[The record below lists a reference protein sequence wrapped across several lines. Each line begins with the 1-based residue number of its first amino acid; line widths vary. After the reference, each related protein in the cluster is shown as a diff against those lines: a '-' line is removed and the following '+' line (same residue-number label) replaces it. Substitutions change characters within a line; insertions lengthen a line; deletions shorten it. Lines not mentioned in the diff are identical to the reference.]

1 MGGHA
6 VTQTMDM
13 SLFADTALLE
23 GAAKSSLQRAVVD
36 GAGVVR
42 DAVFEAMPG
51 HGREKPERRTMG
63 GPELAQSLQGLL
75 GQGHQSLLVA
85 LAAHAQEHAGGVQVG
100 NLQAATFIQAQRASI
115 NSRQANPINGCA
127 HAAQNFL
134 DFLSA
139 EHDRQ
144 LLGLGWTQEF
154 EAGPI
159 SLESGLEEEFDAA
172 ERDGGGGA
180 GHFLFQREMEEIL
193 AQFLLGDEI
202 GGFAIVFGQ
211 SAHCPAITG
220 VSVGVIAMELSIR

>member
-42 DAVFEAMPG
+42 HAVFEAMPG

-63 GPELAQSLQGLL
+63 GPEFAQ
-75 GQGHQSLLVA
+75 A
-85 LAAHAQEHAGGVQVG
+85 LEG
-100 NLQAATFIQAQRASI
+100 R
-115 NSRQANPINGCA
+115 
-127 HAAQNFL
+127 
-134 DFLSA
+134 
-139 EHDRQ
+139 
-144 LLGLGWTQEF
+144 
-154 EAGPI
+154 
-159 SLESGLEEEFDAA
+159 LEEEFDAA

-180 GHFLFQREMEEIL
+180 GHFLFQREVEEIL

-211 SAHCPAITG
+211 SPHCPDITG
-220 VSVGVIAMELSIR
+220 LSFG